1 MNDSPPLIV
10 GLGEALY
17 DLLPTGPA
25 LGGAPLNAAVQSH
38 QLGNRAVVASRI
50 GGDALGQALLHDL
63 TTRGMDTAFIQRDP
77 AAPTGTVEVI
87 LRNGEP
93 EYDIVR
99 NVAWDRLAWD
109 ESLASLAKQ
118 CDAVCFGTLGQR
130 FEPAHS
136 TIRQFAAASQSVRL
150 FDLNLRQDFFSAEL
164 LETGC
169 RAASIV
175 KMNETELATAVSLLG
190 LGQAEGSNACPPPG
204 PSPPPRFAAALGGRG
219 PVPSPSSHRISARM
233 DEYEGDLDGIG
244 LEGRIGNLDG
254 GLLDHVACTR
264 SSIASSSHSP
274 SLVSAAHATSSAA
287 RRRSRRTAAIWA
299 GTVSDHTAV
308 SRKR

>member
-175 KMNETELATAVSLLG
+175 KMNETELATAVPLLG
-190 LGQAEGSNACPPPG
+190 LGQAEPIPALLK
-204 PSPPPRFAAALGGRG
+204 RF
-219 PVPSPSSHRISARM
+219 
-233 DEYEGDLDGIG
+233 DLD
-244 LEGRIGNLDG
+244 LFVLTRGRDGTVLHTGNAVVTGQPAPFKPEPDADPVG
-254 GLLDHVACTR
+254 AGDAC
-264 SSIASSSHSP
+264 
-274 SLVSAAHATSSAA
+274 SAAILHGAV
-287 RRRSRRTAAIWA
+287 RRWPLQKTADLANRLGA
-299 GTVSDHTAV
+299 FVA
-308 SRKR
+308 SRKGATPPLSADLLPVS

>member
-25 LGGAPLNAAVQSH
+25 LGGAPRNAAVQSH

-50 GGDALGQALLHDL
+50 GDDALGQALLHDL
-63 TTRGMDTAFIQRDP
+63 TTRDMDTAFIQRDP
-77 AAPTGTVEVI
+77 DAPTGTVEII

-164 LETGC
+164 LEAGC

-175 KMNETELATAVSLLG
+175 KMNETELATAVPLLG
-190 LGQAEGSNACPPPG
+190 LGQAEPIPALLKRFDLDLFVLTRGRDGTVLHTSNAVVTGQPAPFKPELDADSVG
-204 PSPPPRFAAALGGRG
+204 A
-219 PVPSPSSHRISARM
+219 
-233 DEYEGDLDGIG
+233 GD
-244 LEGRIGNLDG
+244 
-254 GLLDHVACTR
+254 AC
-264 SSIASSSHSP
+264 
-274 SLVSAAHATSSAA
+274 SAAILHGAV
-287 RRRSRRTAAIWA
+287 RRWPLQKTADLANRLGA
-299 GTVSDHTAV
+299 FVA
-308 SRKR
+308 SRKGATPPLPADLLPGS